1 MESAEENL
9 AYHALRLRIV
19 RLRHE
24 LGCLGTVTGLGTPLL
39 AVLLALVA
47 GMIAVVALL
56 VGGCEAPAGL
66 LGGAIL
72 GAALGGVVMC
82 GLMPVFDSVT
92 AATVA
97 AAQAKVD
104 GIHAARAAEQQRIRE
119 FQEAEERREAYDR
132 QAKLAATA
140 KKTTA
145 QAATAQNRG
154 WGQGA
159 LCWYCGQRLVDH
171 RVQCVYCRML
181 NETLVA

>member
-1 MESAEENL
+1 
-9 AYHALRLRIV
+9 
-19 RLRHE
+19 
-24 LGCLGTVTGLGTPLL
+24 
-39 AVLLALVA
+39 
-47 GMIAVVALL
+47 
-56 VGGCEAPAGL
+56 
-66 LGGAIL
+66 
-72 GAALGGVVMC
+72 
-82 GLMPVFDSVT
+82 
-92 AATVA
+92 VA

>member
-9 AYHALRLRIV
+9 AYHILRLRVV

-24 LGCLGTVTGLGTPLL
+24 LGCLGTITGLGTPLL
-39 AVLLALVA
+39 AIVLALVA

-66 LGGAIL
+66 LGAAIL
-72 GAALGGVVMC
+72 GTTLGGVVAC

-97 AAQAKVD
+97 AARANVE
-104 GIHAARAAEQQRIRE
+104 GIRVARAAEQQRIRE

-132 QAKLAATA
+132 RAKLAATA

-145 QAATAQNRG
+145 QAASAQSRG
-154 WGQGA
+154 WGTGA
-159 LCWYCGQRLVDH
+159 QCWYCGQRLVDQ

-181 NETLVA
+181 NKTLVA